1 MGNKSVVDFDQHS
14 ERHAREGL
22 SEEKQLRSECPVAW
36 SSHHDGFW
44 VVSTHKELTEGLR
57 NHQVF
62 TTTKGR
68 TIPPLQPQGHRDL
81 PGESDPPEWN
91 GYRRILSPPFAPA
104 AVDRMVPRIQDITRA
119 VVDGVIEDGQTDL
132 LLDIASPVTAFVT
145 LDILGMP
152 LRDWR
157 IYSEP
162 LHTIVWAPPESPEYA
177 EAARALELI
186 YHKVAE
192 EVSSHRADPRDDLI
206 SYLLT
211 AEIDGRL
218 LSDAEVNDMVINLLF
233 GGLDTTSNLLA
244 STFVYLDDH
253 RELHQRLVEN
263 DGLLATATEEFVRW
277 VSPSLAIARTVTS
290 STQLGDQKLDAGQ
303 SCLFLY
309 RSANRDT
316 AMFKDPDDVDV
327 ERYPNRHV
335 GFGVGIHR
343 CLGSNLARVVFRT
356 VLREVLSRMPDYRV
370 DRSRAKPYPRLSIV
384 NGYISVPIS
393 FSPGLRLGPPMEE
406 ILG

>member
-1 MGNKSVVDFDQHS
+1 MDNKPMVDFDHHS

-36 SSHHDGFW
+36 SPHHDGFW
-44 VVSTHKELTEGLR
+44 VVSTHKELTEALR
-57 NHQVF
+57 NHKVF
-62 TTTKGR
+62 SNKTL
-68 TIPPLQPQGHRDL
+68 TIPPLQGHRPIPDQT
-81 PGESDPPEWN
+81 DPPEWN
-91 GYRRILSPPFAPA
+91 GYRRILNPRFSPG
-104 AVDRMVPRIQDITRA
+104 AVHRMIPRIQDIARA
-119 VVDGVIEDGQTDL
+119 VVDGVIEDGQADL
-132 LLDIASPVTAFVT
+132 LLDIASPVTALVT

-152 LRDWR
+152 WRDWR
-157 IYSEP
+157 IYAEP
-162 LHTIVWAPPESPEYA
+162 VHTTVWAPPESPEYA
-177 EAARALELI
+177 ESVRGLELI
-186 YHKVAE
+186 HHKIAGE
-192 EVSSHRADPRDDLI
+192 ISSHRADPRDGLI

-218 LSDAEVNDMVINLLF
+218 LSDTELHDIVMQLLF

-244 STFVYLDDH
+244 GTFVYLDDH
-253 RELHQRLVEN
+253 RELHQRLLEN
-263 DGLLATATEEFVRW
+263 DDVLATATEEFLRW
-277 VSPSLAIARTVTS
+277 VSPSLAIARTATS
-290 STQLGDQKLDAGQ
+290 STQLGDQKLEAGQ

-309 RSANRDT
+309 RSANRDP
-316 AMFKDPDDVDV
+316 AMFKNPDDVDV
-327 ERYPNRHV
+327 ERSPNRHV

-370 DRSRAKPYPRLSIV
+370 NRSRAKPYPRLSLI